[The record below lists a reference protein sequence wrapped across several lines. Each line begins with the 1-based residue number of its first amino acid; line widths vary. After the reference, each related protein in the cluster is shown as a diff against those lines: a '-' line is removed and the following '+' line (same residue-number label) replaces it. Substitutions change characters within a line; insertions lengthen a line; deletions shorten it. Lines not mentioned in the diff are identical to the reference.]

1 MKTALL
7 FAGQGSQTIG
17 MGRDLYERFD
27 VCRELFD
34 QANDVLGRDLR
45 RICFEGPED
54 VLIRTDNTQPG
65 IFLTSL
71 ACLAALRTQVPN
83 LEFSATAGLSLGE
96 FTALTA
102 AEALSFDDAMRLI
115 QARARFMQE
124 ACEATAGGMAA
135 IMGMDDTALA
145 EVCREV
151 DVDIANLNCPAQTVI
166 SGEKDRIAKAVELAR
181 ARGAKRAVP
190 LTVAGAYHSRL
201 METARGKLATE
212 LAKVPVHLPR
222 VPVVSNVTA
231 RPASSVPEIK
241 ELLVRQ
247 VTSSVRWSDSMQ
259 WLIGQGFTRFIELG
273 PGQVL
278 SGLMKR
284 INKDVKM
291 LSVSDSATLDAT
303 IVRLSA

>member
-1 MKTALL
+1 MMKTALL
-7 FAGQGSQTIG
+7 FAGQGSQTGG
-17 MGRDLYERFD
+17 MGRDLRK
-27 VCRELFD
+27 
-34 QANDVLGRDLR
+34 
-45 RICFEGPED
+45 ICFEGPED
-54 VLIRTDNTQPG
+54 VLTRTDNTQPG

-71 ACLAALRTQVPN
+71 ACLAALKTQVPN
-83 LEFSATAGLSLGE
+83 WEFSATAGLSLGE

-102 AEALSFDDAMRLI
+102 AEAMGFGDALRLI

-124 ACEATAGGMAA
+124 ACEATGGGMAA

-231 RPASSVPEIK
+231 RPAASVSEIK